1 MTSSFQPPVVI
12 DDLADQL
19 QTSRLA
25 KAEIQK
31 LKAEIETWESVK
43 EAADEAVK
51 NRLGDNEVGTVGGR
65 TAVVWKHHVKTRV
78 DVKRLR
84 AEIPPEVIDPY
95 LITTTERR
103 FEIKE

>member
-1 MTSSFQPPVVI
+1 VTASGTSFQPPVEI

-19 QTSRLA
+19 ETVRLA
-25 KAEIQK
+25 KAEIEK
-31 LKAEIETWESVK
+31 WKSVK
-43 EAADEAVK
+43 EAAEEAVK

-65 TAVVWKHHVKTRV
+65 HAVEWKHHVKTRV

-103 FEIKE
+103 FEIKD